1 MRNPDDS
8 WASGRALPRPNPWLW
23 KVAKIAKATR
33 GRSDGRDRVPDPG
46 GSGGDAGVQC
56 ASVQKN
62 GARDPRHTRAT
73 CLLLYGVPVTL
84 VSKRLGQAKVAT
96 TLDMYSHTLPGFEP
110 RAVESIGA
118 AQFG

>member
-1 MRNPDDS
+1 MIL
-8 WASGRALPRPNPWLW
+8 ALRGE
-23 KVAKIAKATR
+23 AYR
-33 GRSDGRDRVPDPG
+33 GRIRGYGRLQRLQRLREAGATGEAESPDPRG
-46 GSGGDAGVQC
+46 GGGDAGVQR
-56 ASVQKN
+56 ASVPKI
-62 GARDPRHTRAT
+62 GARDPRQTRAT
-73 CLLLYGVPVTL
+73 FLLLYAVPVTL